1 MRELIRAQRTVK
13 QAMHAGN
20 QTLAFADKLQKAD
33 NKTRLK
39 LLGKVVGFCALGL
52 LVWFI
57 REFWRASTYEPK
69 LKWEQDTVTKKWD
82 WVVDE
87 D

>member
-39 LLGKVVGFCALGL
+39 LLGKVAGFCALGF

-57 REFWRASTYEPK
+57 REFWRASTYDPK
-69 LKWEQDTVTKKWD
+69 IKYIEDPITEEWD
-82 WVVDE
+82 WVRDE
-87 D
+87 